1 MVDETKDDITLC
13 PVIDLVRYKIQKEI
27 DSNITEVERLILQN
41 LLKLYDDETV
51 VIKWSK
57 KDMLVKMKDGSD
69 IPTELLIPPELADSE
84 NVEIIIAPQKDGL
97 KPQVS
102 GSLD

>member
-1 MVDETKDDITLC
+1 
-13 PVIDLVRYKIQKEI
+13 
-27 DSNITEVERLILQN
+27 
-41 LLKLYDDETV
+41 
-51 VIKWSK
+51 
-57 KDMLVKMKDGSD
+57 MLVKMKDGSD

-84 NVEIIIAPQKDGL
+84 NVEIITTPQKDGI